1 MMARKEEPALPATGG
16 ARTRGA
22 QKEEPALPATRGARI
37 DSWLRT
43 MVTRQGSDL
52 HLSAGRP
59 PLLRLHG
66 SLQPLDGAPLDA
78 AALKSLLAEIA
89 GSSWPTDH
97 DFAYAIPGVARFRVN
112 LFAQENG
119 PAAVLRV
126 IPEKVLTLEE
136 IKAPPVLARLA
147 DLTSG
152 LVLITGPTGSGKS
165 TTMAAI
171 IDAINSRHAKHI
183 VTIEDPLEFVHPRK
197 RAFFSQREIGQH
209 ARTFA
214 DGLRAA
220 VREDVDV
227 LLVGELRD
235 RETIGLALTAAEMGV
250 LVFSTLHTNSA
261 SKSIARI
268 VDAFPE
274 DEQQQARMSLS
285 ESLAAV
291 VAQILL
297 PTADGQGRIAL
308 HEVLLRSSGL
318 ANLIR
323 EGNAAMISNAIQ
335 AGKKDGMQTM
345 DDALFAAAK
354 EGRITPEQAFEIA
367 SDKKR
372 FEPLLPKSEQ

>member
-1 MMARKEEPALPATGG
+1 M
-16 ARTRGA
+16 
-22 QKEEPALPATRGARI
+22 ARI
-37 DSWLRT
+37 DGWLKSL
-43 MVTRQGSDL
+43 VSQKGSDL
-52 HLSAGRP
+52 HLAAGRP

-66 SLQPLDGAPLDA
+66 DLQPMEKEVLTAP
-78 AALKSLLAEIA
+78 ALRAMLHEIA
-89 GSSWPTDH
+89 GGDHGNDH
-97 DFAYAIPGVARFRVN
+97 DFAYAIPGLARFRVN
-112 LFAQENG
+112 LFTQENG

-126 IPEKVLTLEE
+126 IPEKILTLEDL
-136 IKAPPVLARLA
+136 KAPPVLGKLA
-147 DLTSG
+147 DLNGG
-152 LVLITGPTGSGKS
+152 LALVTGPTGSGKS

-171 IDAINSRHAKHI
+171 IDAINSRHSKHI

-197 RAFFSQREIGQH
+197 KSMFSQREVGQH
-209 ARTFA
+209 AKSFA
-214 DGLRAA
+214 SALRSA

-227 LLVGELRD
+227 LLVGEMRD
-235 RETIGLALTAAEMGV
+235 RETIGLALAAAEMGV
-250 LVFSTLHTNSA
+250 LVFGTLHTNSA
-261 SKSIARI
+261 AKTIARI

-297 PTADGQGRIAL
+297 PTADGKGRIAL
-308 HEVLLRSSGL
+308 HEVLMRSPAL

-354 EGRITPEQAFEIA
+354 EGSISPEQAFEVA
-367 SDKKR
+367 LDKKK
-372 FEPLLPKSEQ
+372 FQALLPKAEQ